1 MPGKLMTSGEVGH
14 ELGLSPRTISRY
26 ARQGLITAE
35 IVTAGG
41 QYRFDLPTVRTELL
55 QLARQRQAERER
67 RQQLRKQQQRDQP
80 PPAPGA

>member
-1 MPGKLMTSGEVGH
+1 MPGKLLSSGEVAH

-41 QYRFDLPTVRTELL
+41 QYRFDLPTVRAELH
-55 QLARQRQAERER
+55 QLAQRRREHR
-67 RQQLRKQQQRDQP
+67 ARQQQSRSGHPDRDC
-80 PPAPGA
+80 